1 MPTGGVNKEN
11 INEWFRVGADCTGI
25 GSDLN
30 KAYNISG
37 VEGVKIYCKHVIEE
51 IY

>member
-11 INEWFRVGADCTGI
+11 INEWFEAGANCTGI

-30 KAYNISG
+30 KAYKISG
-37 VEGVKIYCKHVIEE
+37 VEGVKIYCKGVIEE
-51 IY
+51 IN